1 MVTMRSDDREA
12 IDRRLARIEGQ
23 VRGLRRLLQ
32 EDAYCCDVL
41 TQISAVNS
49 AVHQVAGAVAAMHLK
64 HCLMSADEGEQHPHA
79 RTMTRDELTK
89 EFEEVLKR
97 LMKS

>member
-1 MVTMRSDDREA
+1 VGSDDREA

-23 VRGLRRLLQ
+23 VRGLRRLLR
-32 EDAYCCDVL
+32 EDAYCCDLL

-64 HCLMSADEGEQHPHA
+64 HCLLSADGSERHPHA
-79 RTMTRDELTK
+79 RTMSRDELAR